1 MFNNE
6 VLGIVDE
13 FNYLGMML
21 TDVNCQKHKIC
32 SLAGERSFVSDMHQY
47 IKPFFSVF
55 VTSVLLYAADIWSW
69 HKAFD
74 VENVHVKFYM
84 KVFLSVEPK
93 AVINFMYC
101 ELRKLPLAVKIKL
114 GVNFLNTET

>member
-13 FNYLGMML
+13 FYYLGMML

-32 SLAGERSFVSDMHQY
+32 SLAGERSFVSYMHQY

-55 VTSVLLYAADIWSW
+55 VTSVLLYAADI
-69 HKAFD
+69 
-74 VENVHVKFYM
+74 
-84 KVFLSVEPK
+84 
-93 AVINFMYC
+93 
-101 ELRKLPLAVKIKL
+101 
-114 GVNFLNTET
+114 